1 MMQRALALSL
11 GGVFLLALLTGC
23 GRKETY
29 TSPEGTVTV
38 EREGG
43 KTEVT
48 VESEEGTL
56 EMKGDESQVTITT
69 GEGTAVVEM
78 SPEVTEEEVGL
89 PFYPQAKV
97 EQVMRQTT
105 EEGEQYLQAHL
116 MTPDGFTEVKAFYK
130 EKLPQATVAGEVETE
145 AIKTFQMMRDEGS
158 VKKMVVVSRDSSNQ
172 QTRIVL
178 HRSVTVE

>member
-1 MMQRALALSL
+1 LAL
-11 GGVFLLALLTGC
+11 GGVWLLAILPGC
-23 GRKETY
+23 GGKETY
-29 TSPEGTVTV
+29 TSPESTVTI
-38 EREGG
+38 ERQGG
-43 KTEVT
+43 RTEVT

-69 GEGTAVVEM
+69 EEGTAVVEM
-78 SPEVTEEEVGL
+78 SPTITEEEVGL
-89 PFYPQAKV
+89 PFYPQAEV

-105 EEGEQYLQAHL
+105 EEGEQYVQAHL
-116 MTPDGFTEVKAFYK
+116 MTPAGFADVKSFYR

-145 AIKTFQMMRDEGS
+145 AVKTFQVVLEEDS
-158 VKKMVVVSRDSSNQ
+158 VKKMVMVSRDGSNQ

>member
-1 MMQRALALSL
+1 MQRALFLAL
-11 GGVFLLALLTGC
+11 GGVLLLAILTGC
-23 GRKETY
+23 GGKETY
-29 TSPEGTVTV
+29 TSPEGTVTI

-69 GEGTAVVEM
+69 EEGTAVVEM
-78 SPEVTEEEVGL
+78 SPTVTEEEVGV
-89 PFYPQAKV
+89 PFYPRAKV
-97 EQVMRQTT
+97 EQVMRQTI
-105 EEGEQYLQAHL
+105 EEGEQYVQAHL
-116 MTPDGFTEVKAFYK
+116 VTPDAFAEVKSFYR

-145 AIKTFQMMRDEGS
+145 VIKTFQMMLDEGS
-158 VKKMVVVSRDSSNQ
+158 VKKTVMVSRDGSDQ

-178 HRSVTVE
+178 HRSLTVE